1 MAQNHSRHEPTPE
14 EERANSISHG
24 LGLVASLAAAPILI
38 VAALKGGNTATVIGG
53 VVFSLSMISLYLAST
68 LYHSLAYGR
77 GKDFFRVMDHA
88 AIFLLIAGSY
98 TPFTLGVLRGPWGWT
113 LLGLIWAMATV
124 GLILTAVPSTR
135 HSRLSIL
142 LYLAMGW
149 LVIIAARPVLLH
161 VPLAGILWI
170 AAGGVAYTG
179 GLVFYGMHRM
189 RYHHFVWH
197 LCVLMGTACHFWA
210 VLWYSN

>member
-1 MAQNHSRHEPTPE
+1 MSQGKAQREPTQA

-24 LGLVASLAAAPILI
+24 LGLMASLAAAPILI
-38 VAALKGGNTATVIGG
+38 VAAVKSGNSSTVIGA
-53 VVFSLSMISLYLAST
+53 VVFSLSMVSLYSAST
-68 LYHSLAYGR
+68 LYHSLSPER

-113 LLGLIWAMATV
+113 LLGLIWGMAAA
-124 GLILTAVPSTR
+124 GLILTAVPATR
-135 HSRLSIL
+135 HSRWSIV

-149 LVIIAARPVLLH
+149 LVIIAARPVYLQ
-161 VPLAGILWI
+161 VPLTGIAWI

-197 LCVLMGTACHFWA
+197 LCVLMGTACHFCA
-210 VLWYSN
+210 VLWYSS